1 MHETGFQT
9 RGIQVFRSRKG
20 TVDPEGPL
28 IQPFR
33 LLPMGDPGHG
43 RNPEFADGRFALFQ
57 GKPFRRRFP
66 MEGFLIGKTVQV
78 DIQAVAVGKDPASA
92 SRLAMVQDPYF
103 QLISVQ
109 APDADV
115 EVSPEGPD
123 VPESHPG
130 PRRSQS
136 GRQPERPETCRADA
150 EHSLRHDAGIQPAL
164 GGKMTLG
171 PFRPGFDGIRDM
183 VPQEPPGRIAVQEIT
198 RRSRVPGDIHATQ
211 GIQGGTVPEGFAPL
225 LGKQAVLRH
234 QFVGGQGGDGSF
246 RALRQSHDERQADP
260 GPEDL
265 VAVIIPVGMEPL
277 DLRSEIGFDR
287 LGEPM
292 GTGLVP
298 PGLGSAPAEAPG
310 EHRRREKSVIIQR
323 GGGQVGLSRREPA
336 FQFVRVGPDDTGGI
350 PFPVAVLQA
359 PFDEGP
365 EFLRLFPAAA
375 FEGIPGRSMGDHGG
389 VAPVPG
395 PVPDVGSF
403 RDDGTGDGRIGGIH
417 EPGEMPVS
425 VQCRFISLPIA
436 QEREEGID
444 VFRLVVG
451 PDGGIVGFPAGTVH
465 IPARRLVNA
474 FGSADFGKT
483 EFPVQHRVRCFQ
495 DQVSVHFVQVRPPG
509 APLRIQIGPQHVLP
523 FPVGL
528 EAGSEAEG
536 FTGGEPEGS
545 GAENIP
551 PDDIGA
557 RNALI
562 RRRSKDLGESGDE
575 YGHRPVSQ
583 VLQLIG
589 FTQERCAGRREDP
602 PLHPHGRGRSRPSRG
617 ERTRHFQAAVQ
628 PDRFHLL
635 VPQGIPVDADEGRD
649 VHPHPVHQAGV
660 RIVGDRPEHRED
672 QGPFAVEG
680 PVLSHAPSQH
690 DGHLFAAHLDMVL
703 AGQHRFRRCENDT
716 GPSVFQG
723 PAMRFP
729 ALPDGREDSK

>member
-1 MHETGFQT
+1 
-9 RGIQVFRSRKG
+9 
-20 TVDPEGPL
+20 
-28 IQPFR
+28 
-33 LLPMGDPGHG
+33 MGDPGHG
-43 RNPEFADGRFALFQ
+43 RNPEFAEGRCALFQ
-57 GKPFRRRFP
+57 GKSFRQRFP
-66 MEGFLIGKTVQV
+66 MERFLIGKTVQV
-78 DIQAVAVGKDPASA
+78 DIQAVAVGKDPASTF
-92 SRLAMVQDPYF
+92 RLAMVQDPYF

-136 GRQPERPETCRADA
+136 GRQPERPETCRTDA
-150 EHSLRHDAGIQPAL
+150 EHSFRHDAAIQPAL

-183 VPQEPPGRIAVQEIT
+183 VPQESPGRIAVQEIT

-211 GIQGGTVPEGFAPL
+211 GVQGGTVPEGFAPL

-246 RALRQSHDERQADP
+246 RALRQSHDERQANP
-260 GPEDL
+260 GPKDL

-277 DLRSEIGFDR
+277 DLRPEIGFDR

-298 PGLGSAPAEAPG
+298 PGLGSAPAKAPG
-310 EHRRREKSVIIQR
+310 EHRRGEKSVIIQR
-323 GGGQVGLSRREPA
+323 GGGQVGFSRREPA
-336 FQFVRVGPDDTGGI
+336 FQFVRIGPDDTGGI

-375 FEGIPGRSMGDHGG
+375 FEGIPGRPMGNHGG
-389 VAPVPG
+389 IAPVPG
-395 PVPDVGSF
+395 PVPDIGSF

-425 VQCRFISLPIA
+425 VQCRFIALSIA

-483 EFPVQHRVRCFQ
+483 ELPVQHRVRCFQ

-536 FTGGEPEGS
+536 FTGGKPEGS

-602 PLHPHGRGRSRPSRG
+602 SLHPHGRGRSRPSRG

-660 RIVGDRPEHRED
+660 RIVGDRTEHREN

-690 DGHLFAAHLDMVL
+690 DGHLFTAHLDMVL
-703 AGQHRFRRCENDT
+703 AGQRLFRRREYDA
-716 GPSVFQG
+716 GPRFFQG
-723 PAMRFP
+723 PALFP
-729 ALPDGREDSK
+729 ILPENRERRQDNGKYQEYLHHTITAESNPLPDSSHGVP